1 MGRSF
6 DGECIG
12 NFCEVLFMRA
22 LTLGA
27 VSLILGAALVVS
39 MFPPLELIDYVF
51 WALSTNFEVAP
62 ELFIMVSAMLLLLAG
77 GLLAFSLHA
86 FLSARK
92 SRSDLLTHLSSS
104 LDSLNVLLNKSGA
117 PALAAAALL
126 IVYWH
131 IPRILDAALLQFRSH
146 LIMNASLLLAGV
158 LIFVGGCR
166 LSDTMRKMVA
176 IFGHMAMG
184 IFGVYLLVTSGYNR
198 FYAIYPIDQQA
209 QLGLLMMIMMFV
221 FDGLFVPYWL
231 YRLFTTPSPRVNAE
245 Q

>member
-1 MGRSF
+1 
-6 DGECIG
+6 
-12 NFCEVLFMRA
+12 MRT
-22 LTLGA
+22 LTQG
-27 VSLILGAALVVS
+27 VVALVLSSALIIS

-51 WALSTNFEVAP
+51 WAVSTNLDVAP

-86 FLSARK
+86 FLSVGK

-117 PALAAAALL
+117 PALVAAALL

-131 IPRILDAALLQFRSH
+131 VPQILDAALLQFRSH
-146 LIMNASLLLAGV
+146 LIMNTSLLLSGV
-158 LIFVGGCR
+158 LIFLGGYR

-176 IFGHMAMG
+176 ILGHMAMG

-198 FYAIYPIDQQA
+198 FYVIYPIDQQA
-209 QLGLLMMIMMFV
+209 QLGLLMVIMMFV

-231 YRLFTTPSPRVNAE
+231 YRLFAAPNPRVNAE
-245 Q
+245 